1 METYAINAKIEED
14 AASCTDTA
22 QTLFSLAEVH
32 ATPEYFSKMLVVLKS
47 KRIIKRNGHENRY
60 HTPIPTG
67 LDFELP
73 EKYKQTLNEEDF
85 VLEDLAVLGS
95 KKRYLVFFT
104 SQNIDV
110 LNNYG
115 NWFIDRTLR
124 AARKIYT
131 RSKQCIV
138 LLTAQFS
145 PAFTHYFVDDTTFP
159 RYLEINEAIQRQRSL
174 QAFLS
179 QLQLEKKRHARKE
192 DNFRRIKRIIW
203 SAANYEEIDFFK
215 AIAVDL
221 TF

>member
-1 METYAINAKIEED
+1 
-14 AASCTDTA
+14 
-22 QTLFSLAEVH
+22 
-32 ATPEYFSKMLVVLKS
+32 MLVVFKI
-47 KRIIKRNGHENRY
+47 KRRIRRNGHENRC

-73 EKYKQTLNEEDF
+73 ENYKQTLNEEVF

-95 KKRYLVFFT
+95 KKRYLVFPT

-138 LLTAQFS
+138 LLTAQLS

-159 RYLEINEAIQRQRSL
+159 RYLEINEVIQRQRSL
-174 QAFLS
+174 QAFFVS
-179 QLQLEKKRHARKE
+179 VAVGKEKARE
-192 DNFRRIKRIIW
+192 ERR
-203 SAANYEEIDFFK
+203 
-215 AIAVDL
+215 
-221 TF
+221 